1 MNSSLYASYKVMESN
16 EGQAVTMTS
25 LEVVELINKFRFE
38 EQNPIIKKHKD
49 FMKSIRAELESVEK
63 AGQQIDGRKIS
74 LVEYIDAKGEKRPCY
89 KMNKFWIMQ
98 MLNKESALVR
108 YKTQQYIEALE
119 KELNKPKQLSP
130 MELLKLQYK
139 ALEEHEQKIDQVKH
153 ELDDYID
160 NAPLFQVDCKEVQAE
175 VKRKGT
181 KVLGGYRSPAYL
193 DNSLRGKVYADI
205 QRELKRQFGVNRY
218 EAIKRKDYE
227 KALIVI
233 SNYEAPF
240 KLQGDIELKNSQIG
254 LELEKAG
261 VVNE

>member
-1 MNSSLYASYKVMESN
+1 MSDLYMSYKVMESK
-16 EGQAVTMTS
+16 EVQAVTMTS
-25 LEVVELINKFRFE
+25 LEVVELINKFRE
-38 EQNPIIKKHKD
+38 EEGNETEKRHDD
-49 FMKSIRAELESVEK
+49 FLRSVRKELETLVN
-63 AGQQIDGRKIS
+63 AGIDSDRNFTVATYQDKQGKQRK
-74 LVEYIDAKGEKRPCY
+74 CY
-89 KMNKFWIMQ
+89 HMTKSGIMQ

-119 KELNKPKQLSP
+119 EELNKPKQLSP

-175 VKRKGT
+175 VKKKGT
-181 KVLGGYRSPAYL
+181 KVLGGYRSLAYL

-227 KALIVI
+227 KALIII

-261 VVNE
+261 VTNE

>member
-1 MNSSLYASYKVMESN
+1 MKSDLYASYKVMEKN
-16 EGQAVTMTS
+16 EGQAVQTISSREVADMMEVRHCDL
-25 LEVVELINKFRFE
+25 LEKIDKINKDFNNGKIRSSKYWIESTYNQSNNGKKNREFQVTKRGCEFLAHKSTGTKGNLFTAKYMDRFSE
-38 EQNPIIKKHKD
+38 MEQ
-49 FMKSIRAELESVEK
+49 
-63 AGQQIDGRKIS
+63 Q
-74 LVEYIDAKGEKRPCY
+74 
-89 KMNKFWIMQ
+89 
-98 MLNKESALVR
+98 
-108 YKTQQYIEALE
+108 
-119 KELNKPKQLSP
+119 LNKPKQLSP

-139 ALEEHEQKIDQVKH
+139 ALEEHEQKIEQVKH

-227 KALIVI
+227 KALIII

>member
-1 MNSSLYASYKVMESN
+1 MKMGALYESYKVIENN
-16 EGQAVTMTS
+16 EGQAVQTISSREVADMMEVRHCDL
-25 LEVVELINKFRFE
+25 LEKIDKINKDFNNGKIRSSKYWIESTYNQSNNGKKNREFQVTKRGCEFLAHKSTGTKGNLFTAKYMDRFSE
-38 EQNPIIKKHKD
+38 MEQQ
-49 FMKSIRAELESVEK
+49 LE
-63 AGQQIDGRKIS
+63 Q
-74 LVEYIDAKGEKRPCY
+74 
-89 KMNKFWIMQ
+89 
-98 MLNKESALVR
+98 
-108 YKTQQYIEALE
+108 
-119 KELNKPKQLSP
+119 PKQLSP

-227 KALIVI
+227 KALIII
-233 SNYEAPF
+233 SEYEAPF

-261 VVNE
+261 VTNE

>member
-1 MNSSLYASYKVMESN
+1 MSDLYMSYKVMENN
-16 EGQAVTMTS
+16 EGQAVQTISSREVADMMEVRHCDL
-25 LEVVELINKFRFE
+25 LEKIDKINKDFNNGKIRSSKYWIESTYNQSNNGKKNREFQVTKRGCEFLAHKSTGTKGNLFTAKYMDRFSE
-38 EQNPIIKKHKD
+38 MEQ
-49 FMKSIRAELESVEK
+49 
-63 AGQQIDGRKIS
+63 Q
-74 LVEYIDAKGEKRPCY
+74 
-89 KMNKFWIMQ
+89 
-98 MLNKESALVR
+98 
-108 YKTQQYIEALE
+108 
-119 KELNKPKQLSP
+119 LNKPKQLSP

-227 KALIVI
+227 KALIII

-261 VVNE
+261 VTNE

>member
-1 MNSSLYASYKVMESN
+1 MSDLYASYKVMEKN
-16 EGQAVTMTS
+16 EGQAVQTISSREVADMMEVRHCDL
-25 LEVVELINKFRFE
+25 LEKIDKINKDFNNGKIRSSKYWIESTYNQSNNGKKNREFQVTKRGCEFLAHKSTGTKGNLFTAKYMDRFSE
-38 EQNPIIKKHKD
+38 MEQQ
-49 FMKSIRAELESVEK
+49 LE
-63 AGQQIDGRKIS
+63 Q
-74 LVEYIDAKGEKRPCY
+74 
-89 KMNKFWIMQ
+89 
-98 MLNKESALVR
+98 
-108 YKTQQYIEALE
+108 
-119 KELNKPKQLSP
+119 PKQLSP

-227 KALIVI
+227 KALIII

-261 VVNE
+261 VTND

>member
-1 MNSSLYASYKVMESN
+1 MSDLYMSYKVMENN
-16 EGQAVTMTS
+16 EGQAVQTISSREVADMMEVRHCDL
-25 LEVVELINKFRFE
+25 LEKIDKINKDFNNGKIRSSKYWIESTYNQSNNGKKNREFQVTKRGCEFLAHKSTGTKGNLFTAKYMDRFSE
-38 EQNPIIKKHKD
+38 MEQ
-49 FMKSIRAELESVEK
+49 
-63 AGQQIDGRKIS
+63 Q
-74 LVEYIDAKGEKRPCY
+74 
-89 KMNKFWIMQ
+89 
-98 MLNKESALVR
+98 
-108 YKTQQYIEALE
+108 
-119 KELNKPKQLSP
+119 LNKPKQLSP

-227 KALIVI
+227 KALIII

>member
-1 MNSSLYASYKVMESN
+1 MNSSLYASYKVMENN
-16 EGQAVTMTS
+16 EGQAVQTISSREVADMMEVRHCDL
-25 LEVVELINKFRFE
+25 LEKIDKINKDFNNGKIRSSKYWIESTYNQSNNGKKNREFQVTKRGCEFLAHKSTGTKGNLFTAKYMDRFSE
-38 EQNPIIKKHKD
+38 MEQ
-49 FMKSIRAELESVEK
+49 
-63 AGQQIDGRKIS
+63 Q
-74 LVEYIDAKGEKRPCY
+74 
-89 KMNKFWIMQ
+89 
-98 MLNKESALVR
+98 
-108 YKTQQYIEALE
+108 
-119 KELNKPKQLSP
+119 LNKPKQLSP

-227 KALIVI
+227 KALIII

-261 VVNE
+261 VTNE

>member
-1 MNSSLYASYKVMESN
+1 MSDLYMSYKVMENN
-16 EGQAVTMTS
+16 EGQAVQTISSREVADMMEVRHCDL
-25 LEVVELINKFRFE
+25 LEKIDKINKDFNNGKIRSSKYWIESTYNQSNNGKKNREFKVTKRGCEFLAHKSTGTKGNLFTAKYMDRFSE
-38 EQNPIIKKHKD
+38 MEQ
-49 FMKSIRAELESVEK
+49 
-63 AGQQIDGRKIS
+63 Q
-74 LVEYIDAKGEKRPCY
+74 
-89 KMNKFWIMQ
+89 
-98 MLNKESALVR
+98 
-108 YKTQQYIEALE
+108 
-119 KELNKPKQLSP
+119 LNKPKQLSP

-227 KALIVI
+227 KALIII

-261 VVNE
+261 VTNE

>member
-1 MNSSLYASYKVMESN
+1 MSDLYASYKVMEKN
-16 EGQAVTMTS
+16 EGQAVQTISSREVADMMEVRHCDL
-25 LEVVELINKFRFE
+25 LEKIDKINKDFNNGKIRSSKYWIESTYNQSNNGKKNREFQVTKRGCEFLAHKSTGTKGNLFTAKYMDRFSE
-38 EQNPIIKKHKD
+38 MEQQ
-49 FMKSIRAELESVEK
+49 LE
-63 AGQQIDGRKIS
+63 Q
-74 LVEYIDAKGEKRPCY
+74 
-89 KMNKFWIMQ
+89 
-98 MLNKESALVR
+98 
-108 YKTQQYIEALE
+108 
-119 KELNKPKQLSP
+119 PKQLSP

-139 ALEEHEQKIDQVKH
+139 ALEEHEQKIEQVKH

-227 KALIVI
+227 KALIII

-261 VVNE
+261 ATNE

>member
-1 MNSSLYASYKVMESN
+1 MKMGALYESYKVIENN
-16 EGQAVTMTS
+16 EGQAVQTISSREVADMMEVRHCDL
-25 LEVVELINKFRFE
+25 LEKIDKINKDFNNGKIRSSKYWIESTYNQSNNGKKNREFQVTKRGCEFLAHKSTGTKGNLFTAKYMDRFSE
-38 EQNPIIKKHKD
+38 MEQ
-49 FMKSIRAELESVEK
+49 
-63 AGQQIDGRKIS
+63 Q
-74 LVEYIDAKGEKRPCY
+74 
-89 KMNKFWIMQ
+89 
-98 MLNKESALVR
+98 
-108 YKTQQYIEALE
+108 
-119 KELNKPKQLSP
+119 LNKPKQLSP

-227 KALIVI
+227 KALIII
-233 SNYEAPF
+233 SEYEAPF

-261 VVNE
+261 VTNE

>member
-1 MNSSLYASYKVMESN
+1 MNSSLYASYKVMENN
-16 EGQAVTMTS
+16 EGQVVQTISSREVADMMEVRHCDL
-25 LEVVELINKFRFE
+25 LEKIDKINKDFNNGKIRSSKYWIESTYNQSNNGKKNREFQVTKRGCEFLAHKSTGTKGNLFTAKYMDRFSE
-38 EQNPIIKKHKD
+38 MEQ
-49 FMKSIRAELESVEK
+49 
-63 AGQQIDGRKIS
+63 Q
-74 LVEYIDAKGEKRPCY
+74 
-89 KMNKFWIMQ
+89 
-98 MLNKESALVR
+98 
-108 YKTQQYIEALE
+108 
-119 KELNKPKQLSP
+119 LNKPKQLSP

-227 KALIVI
+227 KALIII
-233 SNYEAPF
+233 SEYEAPF

-261 VVNE
+261 VTND

>member
-1 MNSSLYASYKVMESN
+1 MKSDLYMSYKVMESN
-16 EGQAVTMTS
+16 EGQALQTISSREVADMMEVRHCDL
-25 LEVVELINKFRFE
+25 LEKIDKINKDFNNGKIRSSKYWIESTYNQSNNGKKNREFQVTKRGCEFLAHKSTGTKGNLFTAKYMDRFSE
-38 EQNPIIKKHKD
+38 MEQ
-49 FMKSIRAELESVEK
+49 
-63 AGQQIDGRKIS
+63 Q
-74 LVEYIDAKGEKRPCY
+74 
-89 KMNKFWIMQ
+89 
-98 MLNKESALVR
+98 
-108 YKTQQYIEALE
+108 
-119 KELNKPKQLSP
+119 LNKPKQLSP

-139 ALEEHEQKIDQVKH
+139 ALEEHEQKIEQVKH

-227 KALIVI
+227 KALVI
-233 SNYEAPF
+233 ISEYEAPF

-261 VVNE
+261 VTNE

>member
-1 MNSSLYASYKVMESN
+1 MSDLYASYKVMEKN
-16 EGQAVTMTS
+16 EGQAVQTISSREVADMMEVRHCDL
-25 LEVVELINKFRFE
+25 LEKIDKINKDFNNGKIRSSKYWIESTYNQSNNGKKNREFQVTKRGCEFLAHKSTGTKGNLFTAKYMDRFSE
-38 EQNPIIKKHKD
+38 MEQ
-49 FMKSIRAELESVEK
+49 
-63 AGQQIDGRKIS
+63 Q
-74 LVEYIDAKGEKRPCY
+74 
-89 KMNKFWIMQ
+89 
-98 MLNKESALVR
+98 
-108 YKTQQYIEALE
+108 
-119 KELNKPKQLSP
+119 LNKPKQLSP

-139 ALEEHEQKIDQVKH
+139 ALEEHEQKIEQVKH

-227 KALIVI
+227 KALIII

>member
-1 MNSSLYASYKVMESN
+1 MNSSLYASYKVMENN
-16 EGQAVTMTS
+16 EGQAVQTISSREVADMMEVRHCDL
-25 LEVVELINKFRFE
+25 LEKIDKINKDFNNGKIRSSKYWIESTYNQSNNGKKNREFQVTKRGCEFLAHKSTGTKGNLFTAKYMDRFSE
-38 EQNPIIKKHKD
+38 MEQ
-49 FMKSIRAELESVEK
+49 
-63 AGQQIDGRKIS
+63 Q
-74 LVEYIDAKGEKRPCY
+74 
-89 KMNKFWIMQ
+89 
-98 MLNKESALVR
+98 
-108 YKTQQYIEALE
+108 
-119 KELNKPKQLSP
+119 LNKPKQLSP

-139 ALEEHEQKIDQVKH
+139 ALEEHEQKIEQVKH

-175 VKRKGT
+175 VRKKGT

-227 KALIVI
+227 KALIII

-261 VVNE
+261 VTNE

>member
-1 MNSSLYASYKVMESN
+1 MNSSLYASYKVMENN
-16 EGQAVTMTS
+16 EGQVVQTISSREVADMMEVRHCDL
-25 LEVVELINKFRFE
+25 LEKIDKINKDFNNGKIRSSKYWIESTYNQSNNGKKNREFQVTKRGCEFLAHKSTGTKGNLFTAKYMDRFSE
-38 EQNPIIKKHKD
+38 MEQ
-49 FMKSIRAELESVEK
+49 
-63 AGQQIDGRKIS
+63 Q
-74 LVEYIDAKGEKRPCY
+74 
-89 KMNKFWIMQ
+89 
-98 MLNKESALVR
+98 
-108 YKTQQYIEALE
+108 
-119 KELNKPKQLSP
+119 LNKPKQLSP

-227 KALIVI
+227 KALIII
-233 SNYEAPF
+233 SEYEAPF

-261 VVNE
+261 VTNE

>member
-1 MNSSLYASYKVMESN
+1 MSDLYMSYKVMENN
-16 EGQAVTMTS
+16 EGQAVQTISSREVADMMEVRHCDL
-25 LEVVELINKFRFE
+25 LEKIDKINKDFNNGKIRSSKYWIESTYNQSNNGKENREFQVTKRGCE
-38 EQNPIIKKHKD
+38 FLAHK
-49 FMKSIRAELESVEK
+49 ST
-63 AGQQIDGRKIS
+63 G
-74 LVEYIDAKGEKRPCY
+74 AKGNLFTAKYMDRFSE
-89 KMNKFWIMQ
+89 M
-98 MLNKESALVR
+98 E
-108 YKTQQYIEALE
+108 QQLS
-119 KELNKPKQLSP
+119 KPKQLSP

-139 ALEEHEQKIDQVKH
+139 ALEEHEQKIDRVKH

-175 VKRKGT
+175 VRKKGT
-181 KVLGGYRSPAYL
+181 KVLGGYHSPAYK

-227 KALIVI
+227 KALIII